1 MRSPKPGQLGWPRSH
16 GEASPKPP
24 GSEALYMT
32 ESRQNVQEE
41 KLSLTVFSQ
50 INTREL
56 SHTCASGSW

>member
-32 ESRQNVQEE
+32 ENRQNVQDK

-50 INTREL
+50 I
-56 SHTCASGSW
+56 